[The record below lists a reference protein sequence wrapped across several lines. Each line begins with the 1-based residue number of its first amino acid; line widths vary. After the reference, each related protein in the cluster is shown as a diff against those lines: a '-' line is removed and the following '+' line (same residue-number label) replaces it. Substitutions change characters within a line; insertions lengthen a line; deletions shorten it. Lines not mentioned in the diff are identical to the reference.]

1 MKKLKLEELEVRSLT
16 TSVESQEET
25 KGGTT
30 AICVAIGAAGIT
42 YEVGLT
48 AVVVGTMAGG
58 MIYFGSY

>member
-30 AICVAIGAAGIT
+30 PVCIATGLSVIIVGGMTGAA
-42 YEVGLT
+42 
-48 AVVVGTMAGG
+48 A
-58 MIYFGSY
+58 YFGSY